1 METWYF
7 TFSRMKL
14 VLLWKQTSIER
25 RMFMEYVNTGLLI
38 VLCGMGIYII
48 KKLHAFEDEINH
60 IESSKGISHY
70 RLL

>member
-1 METWYF
+1 
-7 TFSRMKL
+7 
-14 VLLWKQTSIER
+14 
-25 RMFMEYVNTGLLI
+25 MEYVNTGLLI
-38 VLCGMGIYII
+38 VLCSMGIYII